1 MLLFLYHFA
10 WTLFVLLSLPFLI
23 TKKGRRLRDRIV
35 VKVPPDPPVGG
46 TLWVH
51 ALSVGEVISALPLLE
66 ALRKRFP
73 QKKIVFTVTT
83 TQGMDIARRSIK
95 GTVGHILPMPLD
107 FWWSVDRIIRF
118 INPSLFVLVE
128 TDLWPGL
135 LFSLKRREIKT
146 ILVNGRV
153 SPRTH
158 RSYKR
163 LRPLARPLL
172 NALEVCMVQTE
183 VDRRRLLDVGVK
195 PERVRTAGNLKFDQD
210 RPPMEEKESGSW
222 RDLLG
227 LDDAG
232 VLWVAGSTHPGE
244 EDMILR
250 VHKRLRAD
258 FPELK
263 LIIAPRRIERS
274 DEIRRLCTDS
284 GFRTFLRTDMPK
296 PGESYDVLILNTLGE
311 LGRIYGI
318 GKFSFVGGSLVPIGG
333 HNLLEP
339 AGFGH
344 PVLFGP
350 HTHNFDLMSRLLIQ
364 AGGGLRVQDSDDLY
378 SAINDLLIDSKKLE
392 TMGQRARHFVEAHRG
407 ALQRIL
413 NAIGDCLFRCSRSI
427 RTTGE
432 NPGNGKISNDSLF

>member
-10 WTLFVLLSLPFLI
+10 WTLFVLFSLPLLV
-23 TKKGRRLRDRIV
+23 TKKGCSLRDRIV

-66 ALRKRFP
+66 AMRRRFP

-83 TQGMDIARRSIK
+83 TQGTEVARESIK

-107 FWWSVDRIIRF
+107 FWWSVNHIIRF
-118 INPSLFVLVE
+118 IKPSLFVLVE

-135 LFSLKRREIKT
+135 IFSLKKRGVKT
-146 ILVNGRV
+146 VLVNGRI

-172 NALEVCMVQTE
+172 NAIEICMVQTE
-183 VDRRRLLDVGVK
+183 VDKSRLLDVGVK
-195 PERVRTAGNLKFDQD
+195 PEKIRTVGNLKFDQD
-210 RPPMEEKESGSW
+210 RPPMEEKEFSSW

-227 LDDAG
+227 LNHGD

-244 EDMILR
+244 EAVIFQVL
-250 VHKRLRAD
+250 KRLRAD
-258 FPELK
+258 FPELR

-274 DEIRRLCTDS
+274 DEIRRLSTDS

-296 PGESYDVLILNTLGE
+296 PGESYDVLVLNTLGE

-318 GKFSFVGGSLVPIGG
+318 GKVSFVGGSLVPLGG

-350 HTHNFDLMSRLLIQ
+350 HTHNFELMSRLLIQ
-364 AGGGLRVQDSDDLY
+364 AGGGLRVQDSDGLC
-378 SAINDLLIDSKKLE
+378 SALKELLIDSEKSE
-392 TMGQRARHFVEAHRG
+392 IMGRKARRFVETHQG

-413 NAIGDCLFRCSRSI
+413 DAIGDCLLTETPTKHPDHKGKSGEQED
-427 RTTGE
+427 TG
-432 NPGNGKISNDSLF
+432 